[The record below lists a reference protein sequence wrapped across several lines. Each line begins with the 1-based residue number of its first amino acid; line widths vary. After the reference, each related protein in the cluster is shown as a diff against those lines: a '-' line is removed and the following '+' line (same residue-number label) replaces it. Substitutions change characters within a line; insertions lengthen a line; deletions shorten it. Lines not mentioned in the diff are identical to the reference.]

1 MSRKSEMKET
11 FITKVQKFCLQ
22 PSMTFMLHS
31 LHIRNYFSE
40 KDSIWSFRPR
50 HWNPGCSLIHSGLT
64 FDSTG
69 SDPRDGGGGED
80 GGKVG
85 VKSWRPGTI
94 SSSSL
99 PPSPLLSSQSPL
111 RGHRNQR
118 HHSVAGGPRLH
129 GPLHKVFYFGTQFN
143 SIPVSYQ
150 DLEWLM
156 LWKVFA
162 IWPWC
167 QKINSTKPNVFSL
180 LFQIIFILGYLDM
193 VEMF

>member
-11 FITKVQKFCLQ
+11 FTTKVQTFCLQ

-31 LHIRNYFSE
+31 LHIRNHLSE
-40 KDSIWSFRPR
+40 NISLWFFRPR

-143 SIPVSYQ
+143 SRSILYLSGWCCGRFSQ
-150 DLEWLM
+150 SDLG
-156 LWKVFA
+156 VRR
-162 IWPWC
+162 
-167 QKINSTKPNVFSL
+167 
-180 LFQIIFILGYLDM
+180 
-193 VEMF
+193 

>member
-1 MSRKSEMKET
+1 MHCHVKEVRNERNFHYKSTE
-11 FITKVQKFCLQ
+11 ILS
-22 PSMTFMLHS
+22 PSMPFMLHS
-31 LHIRNYFSE
+31 LHIRNHFSE
-40 KDSIWSFRPR
+40 KHSLWFFRPR

-143 SIPVSYQ
+143 SRSILY
-150 DLEWLM
+150 
-156 LWKVFA
+156 LWPTKTLSG
-162 IWPWC
+162 WC
-167 QKINSTKPNVFSL
+167 CARFSWSDP
-180 LFQIIFILGYLDM
+180 G
-193 VEMF
+193 VRR